1 MSTEYVFNAQSY
13 ESPSFCQ
20 LRRILRFYCSFQLS
34 FHIGCRT
41 LGLSFVLYWLLLL
54 TDCVAVANQIYYPF
68 ASILGTRTSSSLSEQ
83 THGYF
88 L

>member
-1 MSTEYVFNAQSY
+1 MSSMLSLTSLLPFASYAKFSDSIAPFNFLFTLDA
-13 ESPSFCQ
+13 ERWD
-20 LRRILRFYCSFQLS
+20 LVLCS
-34 FHIGCRT
+34 IGCLVR
-41 LGLSFVLYWLLLL
+41 L

-68 ASILGTRTSSSLSEQ
+68 ASILGTRTSSNLSEQ